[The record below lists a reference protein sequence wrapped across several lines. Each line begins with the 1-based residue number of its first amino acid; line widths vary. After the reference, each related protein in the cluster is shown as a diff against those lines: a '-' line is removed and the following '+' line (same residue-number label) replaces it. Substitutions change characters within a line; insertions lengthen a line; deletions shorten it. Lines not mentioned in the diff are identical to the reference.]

1 MVAVIF
7 VVVMAFVVAV
17 IFVVFM
23 RAVIVS
29 LVILVV
35 AMPLMSRMV
44 VPFVIIVPRVIIMTV
59 VTLVT
64 FMISVIMGFER
75 NAAAVGQQADTL
87 YVLQGQT
94 FGPLRQTAHRLFEPR
109 GQRRADPDH
118 QIGLGHRARLAGA
131 HGIAV
136 GRRAGR
142 DDQIGAACTLHD
154 HRHQR
159 MYRRDIGG
167 DTGHLCMGQT
177 GREK

>member
-1 MVAVIF
+1 
-7 VVVMAFVVAV
+7 
-17 IFVVFM
+17 
-23 RAVIVS
+23 
-29 LVILVV
+29 
-35 AMPLMSRMV
+35 MV
-44 VPFVIIVPRVIIMTV
+44 VPFVIIVPRVIFMTV
-59 VTLVT
+59 VIIVT

-87 YVLQGQT
+87 YILQGQT

-109 GQRRADPDH
+109 GQRRTDPDH
-118 QIGLGHRARLAGA
+118 QIGLGYRARLAGA

-177 GREK
+177 GREKKGCAKQAAHWRAPINVIL

>member
-1 MVAVIF
+1 
-7 VVVMAFVVAV
+7 
-17 IFVVFM
+17 
-23 RAVIVS
+23 
-29 LVILVV
+29 
-35 AMPLMSRMV
+35 MV
-44 VPFVIIVPRVIIMTV
+44 VPFVIIVLRVVRVVVMTV
-59 VTLVT
+59 VIIVT

-94 FGPLRQTAHRLFEPR
+94 FGPLRQTVHRLFKPR
-109 GQRRADPDH
+109 SQRRTDPDH

-142 DDQIGAACTLHD
+142 DDQIGAACPLHH

-159 MYRRDIGG
+159 MHRRDVGG
-167 DTGHLCMGQT
+167 DAGYLCLGQT
-177 GREK
+177 GRKKEGGAKQTAHKGAPIKCYTITLIDHTL

>member
-1 MVAVIF
+1 
-7 VVVMAFVVAV
+7 
-17 IFVVFM
+17 
-23 RAVIVS
+23 
-29 LVILVV
+29 
-35 AMPLMSRMV
+35 MV
-44 VPFVIIVPRVIIMTV
+44 VPFVILVLRVVRVVVMTV
-59 VTLVT
+59 VIIVT

-94 FGPLRQTAHRLFEPR
+94 FGPLRQTAHRLFKPR
-109 GQRRADPDH
+109 SQRRTDPDH

-177 GREK
+177 GREKKGCAKQAAHWRAPINVIL

>member
-1 MVAVIF
+1 
-7 VVVMAFVVAV
+7 
-17 IFVVFM
+17 
-23 RAVIVS
+23 
-29 LVILVV
+29 
-35 AMPLMSRMV
+35 
-44 VPFVIIVPRVIIMTV
+44 MTV
-59 VTLVT
+59 VIIVT

-109 GQRRADPDH
+109 GQRRTDPDH

-154 HRHQR
+154 HRNQR

-177 GREK
+177 GREKKGCAKQAAHWRAPINVIL